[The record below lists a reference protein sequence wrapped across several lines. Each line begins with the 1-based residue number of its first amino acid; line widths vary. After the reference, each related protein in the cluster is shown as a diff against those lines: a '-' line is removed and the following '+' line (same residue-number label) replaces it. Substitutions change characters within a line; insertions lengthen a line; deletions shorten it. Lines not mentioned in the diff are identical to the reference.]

1 MENDEILNY
10 IYENAKM
17 GKESTETL
25 IKSLEGKENKI
36 IEAVEDILKS
46 YADFENKA
54 KELIATTE
62 LKEPKLIAKISA
74 NMGIKMKTK
83 KDNSDANIAD
93 MLVQGLTMG
102 ELEMSKKIESFK
114 DTVSKESLTLAKE
127 FRTFQANTIEKLK
140 KFL

>member
-1 MENDEILNY
+1 METDEILNY

-62 LKEPKLIAKISA
+62 LKEPKLIAKIR
-74 NMGIKMKTK
+74 
-83 KDNSDANIAD
+83 
-93 MLVQGLTMG
+93 
-102 ELEMSKKIESFK
+102 EL
-114 DTVSKESLTLAKE
+114 
-127 FRTFQANTIEKLK
+127 R
-140 KFL
+140 

>member
-1 MENDEILNY
+1 METDEILNY

-36 IEAVEDILKS
+36 IEAVEDILIS

-127 FRTFQANTIEKLK
+127 FRTFQANAIEKLK

>member
-1 MENDEILNY
+1 METDEILNY

-17 GKESTETL
+17 GKESTKTL

-36 IEAVEDILKS
+36 IEAAEDILKS

-114 DTVSKESLTLAKE
+114 NTVSKESLTLAKE
-127 FRTFQANTIEKLK
+127 FRIFQANAIEKLK

>member
-1 MENDEILNY
+1 METDEILNY

-17 GKESTETL
+17 GKESTKTL

-36 IEAVEDILKS
+36 IEAAEDILKS

-127 FRTFQANTIEKLK
+127 FRTFQANAIEQLK

>member
-1 MENDEILNY
+1 MLY
-10 IYENAKM
+10 IC
-17 GKESTETL
+17 
-25 IKSLEGKENKI
+25 ENKI
-36 IEAVEDILKS
+36 IEAAEDILKS

-74 NMGIKMKTK
+74 NIGIKMKTK

-114 DTVSKESLTLAKE
+114 KS
-127 FRTFQANTIEKLK
+127 
-140 KFL
+140 

>member
-1 MENDEILNY
+1 METDEILNY

-17 GKESTETL
+17 GKESTKTL

-36 IEAVEDILKS
+36 IEAAEDILKS

-127 FRTFQANTIEKLK
+127 FRIFQANAIEKLK

>member
-1 MENDEILNY
+1 METDEILNY

-17 GKESTETL
+17 GKESTKTL

-36 IEAVEDILKS
+36 IEAAEDILKS

-127 FRTFQANTIEKLK
+127 FHTFQANAIEKLK